1 MPPDLSR
8 SRKSVSIY
16 SRSPPGLLPQPKN
29 VKALTST
36 FSNKYNRQLASYFIE
51 PSPFQKYYH
60 TGLRHVFFSN
70 FIALFLFIRLNKR
83 GEYLSIRDPEWWIQS
98 NSTPWMNPYA
108 RWGTEHCTSLYE
120 ERYIRPEFVVSVDTS
135 NPDIRRM
142 LEDGLNKAE
151 NMLYEKSSFA
161 VEVSGVRIEA
171 FFCCFRTDNIGFG
184 YSFKFWLIQNLE
196 DAMNILHSIHCH
208 LCSLV
213 SWQTY
218 HRSTPSKLNSNVHDY
233 PKTL

>member
-1 MPPDLSR
+1 MSQDLSR

-16 SRSPPGLLPQPKN
+16 SRSETGLFPQSKTD
-29 VKALTST
+29 KALTST
-36 FSNKYNRQLASYFIE
+36 VISNISELLHWAL
-51 PSPFQKYYH
+51 PSPKRLPH
-60 TGLRHVFFSN
+60 EVETRVFSN

-151 NMLYEKSSFA
+151 DMLYEKASFA
-161 VEVSGVRIEA
+161 IEVSTIRIEA
-171 FFCCFRTDNIGFG
+171 FFCFRTENKGFG
-184 YSFKFWLIQNLE
+184 YSFKIF
-196 DAMNILHSIHCH
+196 CH
-208 LCSLV
+208 FS
-213 SWQTY
+213 
-218 HRSTPSKLNSNVHDY
+218 
-233 PKTL
+233 